1 MTRVKVCGIRR
12 SEDAALAVELGA
24 SALGFIFWPSSPR
37 FVDPEAAKAIIA
49 SVPPFVSTVGVFVDQ
64 DAAHVAE
71 VARGLKLSA
80 VQLHGSEQVDAYD
93 GVAPQIVKAIPVG
106 EDGTAERLVRALPA
120 RIGVL
125 LDAHDPVKRG
135 GTGRTIDWTRAA
147 GLARM
152 RPIILSG
159 GLNADN
165 VGDAI
170 DAVRPY
176 AIDVSSGVESQPGV
190 KDAGKLRAFFNAL
203 DQQAKHRKAQLHESN

>member
-1 MTRVKVCGIRR
+1 MIRVKVCGIRR
-12 SEDAALAVELGA
+12 EEDAALAVELGA

-37 FVDPEAAKAIIA
+37 FLEPEAAQTIIA
-49 SVPPFVSTVGVFVDQ
+49 GVPPFVSTVGVFVDQ
-64 DAAHVAE
+64 DAAHVAD
-71 VARGLKLSA
+71 VARRLKLSA

-93 GVAPQIVKAIPVG
+93 GAAPQIVKAIPVG
-106 EDGTAERLVRALPA
+106 ADGSAERLVRAVPA
-120 RIGVL
+120 RVGVL

-147 GLARM
+147 ELARV
-152 RPIILSG
+152 RPVILSG

-165 VGDAI
+165 VSDAI

-190 KDAGKLRAFFNAL
+190 KDAGKLRAFFTAL
-203 DQQAKHRKAQLHESN
+203 HRKAQLHESN

>member
-1 MTRVKVCGIRR
+1 VTRVKVCGIRR
-12 SEDAALAVELGA
+12 AGDAALAVELGA

-37 FVDPEAAKAIIA
+37 FVEPDAAMGIIA
-49 SVPPFVSTVGVFVDQ
+49 TVPPFVSTVGVFVDQ
-64 DAAHVAE
+64 DATHVAE

-93 GVAPQIVKAIPVG
+93 GAAPQVVKAVPVG
-106 EDGTAERLVRALPA
+106 EDGTAERIVSALPA

-147 GLARM
+147 ALARM
-152 RPIILSG
+152 RPVILSG

-165 VGDAI
+165 VGRAI

-190 KDAGKLRAFFNAL
+190 KDAGRLRAFFAAL
-203 DQQAKHRKAQLHESN
+203 NQDRTLHESN

>member
-1 MTRVKVCGIRR
+1 MIRVKVCGIRR
-12 SEDAALAVELGA
+12 KEDAALAVELGA

-37 FVDPEAAKAIIA
+37 FLEPDAAQTIIA
-49 SVPPFVSTVGVFVDQ
+49 DVPPFVSTVGVFVDQ
-64 DAAHVAE
+64 DAAHVAD
-71 VARGLKLSA
+71 VARRLKLSA

-93 GVAPQIVKAIPVG
+93 GAAPQIVKAIPVG
-106 EDGTAERLVRALPA
+106 GDGSAERLVRAVPA
-120 RIGVL
+120 RVGVL

-147 GLARM
+147 ELARM
-152 RPIILSG
+152 RPVILSG

-165 VGDAI
+165 VSDAI

-190 KDAGKLRAFFNAL
+190 KDAGKLRAFFTAL
-203 DQQAKHRKAQLHESN
+203 HRKAQLHESN

>member
-12 SEDAALAVELGA
+12 AEDAALAVELGA

-37 FVDPEAAKAIIA
+37 FVDPDAAMAVIA
-49 SVPPFVSTVGVFVDQ
+49 TVPPFVSTVGVFVDQ
-64 DAAHVAE
+64 GAAHVAE
-71 VARGLKLSA
+71 VARALKLSA

-93 GVAPQIVKAIPVG
+93 GAAPQVVKAIPVG
-106 EDGTAERLVRALPA
+106 DDGSAERLVRALPA
-120 RIGVL
+120 RVGVL

-147 GLARM
+147 ELARM

-176 AIDVSSGVESQPGV
+176 AIDVSSGVESRPGE
-190 KDAGKLRAFFNAL
+190 KDAGKLRAFFAAL
-203 DQQAKHRKAQLHESN
+203 DHHAKHGKAQLHESN

>member
-1 MTRVKVCGIRR
+1 MIRVKVCGIRR
-12 SEDAALAVELGA
+12 EEDAALAVELGA

-37 FVDPEAAKAIIA
+37 FLEPEAAQTIIA
-49 SVPPFVSTVGVFVDQ
+49 GVPPFVSTVGVFVDQ
-64 DAAHVAE
+64 DAAHVAD
-71 VARGLKLSA
+71 VARRLKLSA

-93 GVAPQIVKAIPVG
+93 GAAPQIVKAIPVG
-106 EDGTAERLVRALPA
+106 ADGSAERLVRAVPM
-120 RIGVL
+120 RVGVL

-147 GLARM
+147 ELARM
-152 RPIILSG
+152 RPVILSG

-165 VGDAI
+165 VSDAI

-190 KDAGKLRAFFNAL
+190 KDAGKLRAFFTAL
-203 DQQAKHRKAQLHESN
+203 HRKAQLHESN

>member
-1 MTRVKVCGIRR
+1 MMRVKVCGIRR
-12 SEDAALAVELGA
+12 AEDAAVAIELGA

-37 FVDPEAAKAIIA
+37 FVDPDAAMAIIA

-64 DAAHVAE
+64 DPAHVAE

-80 VQLHGSEQVDAYD
+80 VQLHGREQVDAYD
-93 GVAPQIVKAIPVG
+93 GAAPQVVKAIAVG
-106 EDGTAERLVRALPA
+106 DDGTAERLVRALPA
-120 RIGVL
+120 RVGVL

-147 GLARM
+147 ELARM

-165 VGDAI
+165 VDKAI

-190 KDAGKLRAFFNAL
+190 KDAGKLRAFFAAL
-203 DQQAKHRKAQLHESN
+203 NHKAQLHESN